1 MLQALN
7 WCLPKPPSQILTNTF
22 FKGTR
27 QPICKHSFSSKIYFP
42 PCLGNLMMHRK
53 YLKKKFPFPV
63 TSLQGCQ
70 RIDFFTTWENVFSSK
85 LYLRFIFRHFRFLPG
100 PQTIFWS
107 ESAISNPKALPFF
120 KEMSRQTECVAEK
133 PKTHFYIL
141 THSHCSFY
149 WALQHPSQS
158 FVVGLGHWTIPGAL
172 SPLNLH

>member
-1 MLQALN
+1 MLLALN

-27 QPICKHSFSSKIYFP
+27 QPTICKHSFSSKIYFP

-63 TSLQGCQ
+63 TSLQRCQ

-107 ESAISNPKALPFF
+107 ESAISNPKAIAIFQGNVTSNRMYSGKAQNTFLYFDT
-120 KEMSRQTECVAEK
+120 Q
-133 PKTHFYIL
+133 
-141 THSHCSFY
+141 
-149 WALQHPSQS
+149 
-158 FVVGLGHWTIPGAL
+158 
-172 SPLNLH
+172 PL